1 MTSKK
6 LKVGLT
12 YDVRDDYLKEGY
24 APEEIAEFDFPGTID
39 ALEQVIRDIGHQPER
54 IGNIKALLIR
64 LTSGERWD
72 LVFNIAE
79 GLYGFGR
86 EAQVPA
92 ILDVYN
98 IPYTFSDPLSL
109 SLTLHKGMT
118 KHVVRD
124 LGIPT
129 PDFRV
134 VESTKDLSK
143 VKMPYPMFAK
153 PVAEGTGK
161 GINPA
166 SKITSRRELDKTCM
180 DLLKIFKQPVLL
192 ETYLPGRE
200 FTVGILGSGSNARA
214 LGALEILL
222 NPNAEQ
228 HAYSYENKE
237 RCEELV
243 QYRLGTDEEAKLAM
257 ETALEAWRGLNLK
270 DAGRV
275 DLRSDAAGIP
285 NFMEVNPL
293 AGLHPK
299 HSDLPILC
307 THLGIS
313 YRELINSIIESA
325 LERV

>member
-1 MTSKK
+1 
-6 LKVGLT
+6 
-12 YDVRDDYLKEGY
+12 
-24 APEEIAEFDFPGTID
+24 
-39 ALEQVIRDIGHQPER
+39 
-54 IGNIKALLIR
+54 
-64 LTSGERWD
+64 
-72 LVFNIAE
+72 
-79 GLYGFGR
+79 
-86 EAQVPA
+86 
-92 ILDVYN
+92 
-98 IPYTFSDPLSL
+98 
-109 SLTLHKGMT
+109 MT

-129 PDFRV
+129 PDFCV
-134 VESTKDLSK
+134 VESADDLSK
-143 VKMPYPMFAK
+143 VKLPYPMFAK

-166 SKITSRRELDKTCM
+166 SKINNRRELDKTCM
-180 DLLKIFKQPVLL
+180 DLLKTFKQPVLV

-200 FTVGILGSGSNARA
+200 FTVGILGSGSKARA
-214 LGALEILL
+214 LGAMEILL

-243 QYRLGTDEEAKLAM
+243 QYRLATDKEAKLAM
-257 ETALEAWRGLNLK
+257 QTALDAWRGLNLK

-293 AGLHPK
+293 AGLHPE

-313 YRELINSIIESA
+313 YRELISSIIESA